1 MELKKVVDNKV
12 EEADS
17 LEVKDK
23 HEINYEIIDL
33 EVKVSLENNDLETST
48 MTFIFLK
55 SKLNIKLML

>member
-55 SKLNIKLML
+55 SNLNIKLML